1 MKLSRLVINLTLV
14 AVLGFLNAFMVQ
26 NYGQRDQA
34 GEADGIFQELKPEIV
49 ILEMTEQSDF
59 AEINL

>member
-1 MKLSRLVINLTLV
+1 MKLSRLIINLTLV

-34 GEADGIFQELKPEIV
+34 GEADGVFQELKPEVV
-49 ILEMTEQSDF
+49 ILEMTESSNF
-59 AEINL
+59 TEFNL

>member
-34 GEADGIFQELKPEIV
+34 GEANGIFQELKPEIV
-49 ILEMTEQSDF
+49 ILEMTERSDVT
-59 AEINL
+59 EINL

>member
-26 NYGQRDQA
+26 NYGHRDQA
-34 GEADGIFQELKPEIV
+34 GEVDGALQELKPEVV
-49 ILEMTEQSDF
+49 ILEMTERSDF
-59 AEINL
+59 AEFNL